1 MIKINYAKDYVKRN
15 NLLKG
20 KVKNLL
26 LFFNVVKINVKIN
39 IKKSSLKDVYFKLM
53 KIFYQLLY
61 L

>member
-15 NLLKG
+15 NLLKR

-26 LFFNVVKINVKIN
+26 LFFNVVKNNVKIN
-39 IKKSSLKDVYFKLM
+39 IKKSPLKDVYFKLM